1 MKEKLFALLVA
12 KFAGVRK
19 DGLTQLAR
27 ALSLQAA
34 NDEEAEALVSK
45 LTKDQVDTFIK
56 EFRADVDKEVTEG
69 NKTFEA
75 NLKKK
80 YELVEKKGE
89 DPAPEDSKSKGGSN
103 DDIQSLI
110 KNAISEAV
118 KPFQEKLSALE
129 MSAVAKSRQQ
139 QLEEK
144 LSNCK
149 DDVFKT
155 KVLKDFSR
163 MKFDSDEEF
172 IEYLSETESDV
183 TTVNQKLSDLDLGLQ
198 GQPIVS
204 ITQKSGKEASE
215 AEINAVMEKLP
226 I

>member
-1 MKEKLFALLVA
+1 MKEKLLALLIA

-27 ALSLQAA
+27 ALSLQVA
-34 NDEEAEALVSK
+34 NDEEAEALIDK

-80 YELVEKKGE
+80 YELVEKKSE
-89 DPAPEDSKSKGGSN
+89 DPAPEDSKSKGGSS